1 MTNLNIDVPECD
13 LIIASDAVVGNI
25 IYLRYSS
32 MNVLNRALK
41 RLQRAR
47 RKHLLT
53 GHMGVRSTGAIAN
66 ALFYMGRL
74 REIVIAA
81 RQSSDATDS
90 VLKTELQACLP
101 LGSVKSVL
109 FIPYALYDRDAYALQ
124 ARKRF
129 EKMGFDLTSIHTASD
144 PAQVINDTEAVF
156 IGGGNTF
163 RLLKALY
170 DFDLIERLRRR
181 VAEGMPYVGSSAGS
195 NVAGPTIKTTKDMPI
210 VQPPSFEALGLV
222 PFQISPHFL
231 DPDPNSTHMGE
242 TQEERILQFLEEN
255 DTTVA
260 GLREGAMVRV
270 ENGSTTLKGS
280 SGARIFRKG
289 LGPVEVQPGA
299 QLDSL
304 LEKI

>member
-1 MTNLNIDVPECD
+1 MSNRVL
-13 LIIASDAVVGNI
+13 LISNSTLYGSGYLDHAATEIQDFLGN
-25 IYLRYSS
+25 
-32 MNVLNRALK
+32 VK
-41 RLQRAR
+41 R
-47 RKHLLT
+47 
-53 GHMGVRSTGAIAN
+53 
-66 ALFYMGRL
+66 
-74 REIVIAA
+74 
-81 RQSSDATDS
+81 
-90 VLKTELQACLP
+90 
-101 LGSVKSVL
+101 VL
-109 FIPYALYDRDAYALQ
+109 FVPYALYDRDAYASQ
-124 ARKRF
+124 AQKRF
-129 EKMGFDLTSIHTASD
+129 EKMRFDLSAIHKASD
-144 PAQVINDTEAVF
+144 PKQAIDDAEAVF

-170 DFDLIERLRRR
+170 DFDLIERIRMR
-181 VAEGMPYVGSSAGS
+181 VAAGMPYVGSSAGS

-210 VQPPSFEALGLV
+210 VQPPSFDALGLV

-289 LGPVEVQPGA
+289 MEPVEVKPGA
-299 QLDSL
+299 RLDDL
-304 LEKI
+304 LERI